1 MPKPPQAV
9 FDSIYAFPPNRD
21 TLGGTAYFIVGNSI
35 NPADSADHNGLP
47 ANSSNSSVPSAHQP
61 TGFKQPTD
69 DPTQSVDGL
78 TNPTDPSDHQPAH
91 RLPGNILIDCPPW
104 HEETADFLAQ
114 HGGVRWWIFTHRSSF
129 GPLQTV
135 RALHRAF
142 STPATTLEEGEPAAQ
157 SAAARCELVVQEQEA
172 YLLPNLPVTT
182 FREEVTLSPELR
194 VIWTPGHT
202 PGSACVWLDRAG
214 GILFSGR
221 HLLPTPQ
228 GELMPLK
235 TAKTFHWFRQLR
247 SVQALIDRFSPAR
260 LAHCC
265 PGASVGFLR
274 GALSVDRAYERL
286 TTLNLAAARL
296 DPVAL
301 QSPSLS
307 ETPDQ

>member
-35 NPADSADHNGLP
+35 DPDRIDPLNAHHGNPSP
-47 ANSSNSSVPSAHQP
+47 ARA
-61 TGFKQPTD
+61 
-69 DPTQSVDGL
+69 
-78 TNPTDPSDHQPAH
+78 
-91 RLPGNILIDCPPW
+91 NILIDCPPW
-104 HEETADFLAQ
+104 TPETQDFLTQ
-114 HGGVRWWIFTHRSSF
+114 QGGVRWWIFTHRSSF
-129 GPLQTV
+129 GPLKAV
-135 RALHRAF
+135 RALQAAF
-142 STPATTLEEGEPAAQ
+142 SAPVSSDATGSEQAGADRDS
-157 SAAARCELVVQEQEA
+157 SAVGCELVVQEQEA

-182 FREEVTLSPELR
+182 FREQLDLAPDLR

-202 PGSACVWLDRAG
+202 PGSSCVWFDRAG

-247 SVQALIDRFSPAR
+247 SVQGLIDRFSATT

-265 PGASVGFLR
+265 PGANIGFLR
-274 GALSVDRAYERL
+274 GALSIDQAYGRL
-286 TTLNLAAARL
+286 TSLNLAAARL

-301 QSPSLS
+301 QSPTADQPLS
-307 ETPDQ
+307 SEG

>member
-35 NPADSADHNGLP
+35 DPDRIDPHNGNP
-47 ANSSNSSVPSAHQP
+47 GP
-61 TGFKQPTD
+61 TG
-69 DPTQSVDGL
+69 
-78 TNPTDPSDHQPAH
+78 
-91 RLPGNILIDCPPW
+91 GNILIDCPPW
-104 HEETADFLAQ
+104 TSETQDFLTQ
-114 HGGVRWWIFTHRSSF
+114 QGGVRWWIFTHRSSF
-129 GPLQTV
+129 GPLKAV
-135 RALHRAF
+135 RALHAAF
-142 STPATTLEEGEPAAQ
+142 SAPVPSDDSTASGLTDSEP
-157 SAAARCELVVQEQEA
+157 RCELVVQEQEA

-182 FREEVTLSPELR
+182 FRDQLDLAPGLR

-202 PGSACVWLDRAG
+202 PGSSCIWLDRAG

-247 SVQALIDRFSPAR
+247 SVQSLLDRFSAET

-265 PGASVGFLR
+265 PGANIGFLR
-274 GALSVDRAYERL
+274 GALSIDRAYERL
-286 TTLNLAAARL
+286 ASLNLAAARL
-296 DPVAL
+296 DPVTL
-301 QSPSLS
+301 QSPTPS
-307 ETPDQ
+307 ETLDQ

>member
-35 NPADSADHNGLP
+35 DPAH
-47 ANSSNSSVPSAHQP
+47 PSAQN
-61 TGFKQPTD
+61 GE
-69 DPTQSVDGL
+69 
-78 TNPTDPSDHQPAH
+78 PA
-91 RLPGNILIDCPPW
+91 NILIDCPPW
-104 HEETADFLAQ
+104 HPETQDFLEQ

-129 GPLQTV
+129 GPLKVV
-135 RALHRAF
+135 RALHAAF
-142 STPATTLEEGEPAAQ
+142 SASPSTEAAGADTTGPEAIDP
-157 SAAARCELVVQEQEA
+157 SPRCELVVQEQEA

-182 FREEVTLSPELR
+182 FHEAIELR
-194 VIWTPGHT
+194 PGLQVVWTPGHT
-202 PGSACVWLDRAG
+202 PGSSCVWLDRAG

-228 GELMPLK
+228 GELMALK

-247 SVQALIDRFSPAR
+247 SVQALLDRFSPAT

-274 GALSVDRAYERL
+274 GALSIDHAYDRL
-286 TTLNLAAARL
+286 TALNLDAAKL

-301 QSPSLS
+301 QSPAPIESLD
-307 ETPDQ
+307 P

>member
-35 NPADSADHNGLP
+35 D
-47 ANSSNSSVPSAHQP
+47 
-61 TGFKQPTD
+61 
-69 DPTQSVDGL
+69 
-78 TNPTDPSDHQPAH
+78 PAH
-91 RLPGNILIDCPPW
+91 PSTQNGEPANILIDCPPW
-104 HEETADFLAQ
+104 HPETQEFLAQ

-129 GPLQTV
+129 GPLKVV
-135 RALHRAF
+135 RALHAAF
-142 STPATTLEEGEPAAQ
+142 SAPAMQTDVQANGGPIAPP
-157 SAAARCELVVQEQEA
+157 RCELVVQEQEA

-182 FREEVTLSPELR
+182 FRDVLELQPGLR
-194 VIWTPGHT
+194 VLWTPGHT
-202 PGSACVWLDRAG
+202 PGSSCVWLDRCG

-228 GELMPLK
+228 GELMALK

-247 SVQALIDRFSPAR
+247 SVQALIDRFSPAT

-274 GALSVDRAYERL
+274 GALSIDQAYDRL
-286 TTLNLAAARL
+286 TAMNLAAAKL
-296 DPVAL
+296 HPVAL
-301 QSPSLS
+301 QSPTPI
-307 ETPDQ
+307 ETLDQ